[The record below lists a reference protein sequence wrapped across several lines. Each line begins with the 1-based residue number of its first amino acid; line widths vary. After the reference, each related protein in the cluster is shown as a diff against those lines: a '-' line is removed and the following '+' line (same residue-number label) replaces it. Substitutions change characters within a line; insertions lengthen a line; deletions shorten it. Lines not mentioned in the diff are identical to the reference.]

1 MNYYGTLDLTKINNL
16 ITAHPEAVRR
26 VQFKDGEHA
35 LLNIDVREKPQADQY
50 GNTAYIKNYH
60 KGESTYLA
68 DLKPSKQ
75 QGSDNF
81 GFMDK
86 FK

>member
-1 MNYYGTLDLTKINNL
+1 MNYYGQLDLTRLDNL
-16 ITAHPEAVRR
+16 INEHPEALRK
-26 VQFKDGEHA
+26 VQFKDGEHL
-35 LLNIDVREKPQADQY
+35 LLNIEVREKPQADQY
-50 GNTAYIKNYH
+50 GNVAYIKNYN

-75 QGSDNF
+75 QERDQF
-81 GFMDK
+81 AFMEK